1 MNFKSNVASHTQG
14 KISLRFTTLLLVL
27 LLSATLGGQAQS
39 SYYVNCGN
47 ATDGTGTSAAPWNSL
62 TDVNAHVFVP
72 GDSLLFANGATCT
85 GTLSPQ
91 GSGSSAAPIVVNQY
105 GSGTALPVIAGAGA
119 SNAIYLY
126 NVQYWELNNLEVTNT
141 GASVEN
147 RRGIYLNAEDV
158 GTINHLHLT
167 GLYVHDVNGD
177 DTEGLGGSAGI
188 QFNVTGT
195 TTVTQFNDILI
206 QNCIIK
212 NVNREGIKSDSSYI
226 LTPAEE
232 RPASYTSPWPNGWT
246 NVVIRGN
253 SLSNI
258 GGDGIV
264 PVHSLSPLVEYNIV
278 RGANLHSPGQYNAG
292 IWAFDSNNAL
302 IQYNE
307 VSDMGPGG
315 DATGYDEDYDQDHTI
330 IQYNYSHNNAGGFML
345 SCETCGSPNGT
356 NSIVRYNI
364 SINDGNG
371 SPHPMGGLSFYG
383 NTLYLSPATTSTFTR
398 ITGQNN
404 IFYEAKAATDSVTCL
419 HSCSNNVL
427 FHVTDLGTDNV
438 TTDPLFFNAGSVPTG
453 LGSLLGYELNAGSP
467 AIGAGTLISGGATT
481 DFFGNSIS
489 AINNPNMG
497 AYDGP
502 GGSSANLLTN
512 AGFESGSIS
521 PWSVYNSV
529 AVSTANPRSGAY
541 SLLIG
546 PGTSASAQVVSGLAS
561 NNTYTFGGWAAVT
574 GTSQTV
580 DIGAKEY
587 DATGNAVA
595 QTLSSSSYT
604 PGYATFT
611 TGASNTTAK
620 GYFYDYSG
628 TGLGY
633 GDDFFFIRDSLSNP
647 GLETGS
653 LSPWSGG
660 SLTTTNQHSGTY
672 GIQVGATPASSL
684 QTITGLSPNTNY
696 VYSGWSK
703 VAVAGDDVVLGVKTF
718 DSTGA
723 QVTQHN
729 TQITYALAQINFTTG
744 PSNTTA
750 QVYCF
755 TYIGTNNGYCDDLAV
770 NLNLLDNPGFE
781 SGGLGAWSITGS
793 ASVYEGSN
801 ARTGNFA
808 MQIVGSSASTQQTV
822 CGLYPNMQY
831 NFSAWANASLSGNS
845 VQLSVSNFN
854 GTSTAT
860 SPSITN
866 TTYTPVLVSF
876 TTGSTNTCAT
886 VAVTQPTG
894 SSATYVDDL
903 SLALA
908 SPQ

>member
-1 MNFKSNVASHTQG
+1 MKQII
-14 KISLRFTTLLLVL
+14 KIFLSAIVL
-27 LLSATLGGQAQS
+27 LLPTLRGQAQS
-39 SYYVNCGN
+39 SYYVNCAN
-47 ATDGTGTSAAPWNSL
+47 STDGSGTSTSPWNSL
-62 TDVNAHVFVP
+62 TDVNAHIFVP
-72 GDSLLFANGATCT
+72 GDALFFANGATCT

-91 GSGSSAAPIVVNQY
+91 GSGSSTAPIVVNRY

-119 SNAIYLY
+119 SNAIYLH

-141 GASVEN
+141 GLSVGN
-147 RRGIYLNAEDV
+147 RRGIYLNAQDV
-158 GTINHLHLT
+158 GTINHLYLK

-177 DTEGLGGSAGI
+177 DTVGLGGSAGI

-195 TTVTQFNDILI
+195 TTKTQFNDILI
-206 QNCIIK
+206 QDCIIK
-212 NVNREGIKSDSSYI
+212 NVNREGIKSVSSWI
-226 LTPAEE
+226 GD
-232 RPASYTSPWPNGWT
+232 RPSSYTSAWPTAWT

-253 SLSNI
+253 NLSNI

-264 PVHSLSPLVEYNIV
+264 PEHSLSPLVEHNIL
-278 RGANLHSPGQYNAG
+278 RGGNLHSSNCNAG
-292 IWAFDSNNAL
+292 IWAFDTNNAL

-307 VSDMGPGG
+307 VSDMGPGC
-315 DATGYDEDYDQDHTI
+315 DATGFDQDYNQDHTI

-356 NSIVRYNI
+356 NSIVRYNF

-371 SPHPMGGLSFYG
+371 SPYPMGGLSFYG
-383 NTLYLSPATTSTFTR
+383 NTLYLSPATTSTFTK

-404 IFYEAKAATDSVTCL
+404 IFYEAKAATDSVTCY
-419 HSCSNNVL
+419 HFCSDNVL
-427 FHVTDLGTDNV
+427 YHVANLGTGNV
-438 TTDPLFFNAGSVPTG
+438 TADPLFFNAGSVPTG
-453 LGSLLGYELNAGSP
+453 LGSLHGYELNAGSP
-467 AIGAGTLISGGATT
+467 ALSAGILITGGASV
-481 DFFGNSIS
+481 DFFDNNVSTS
-489 AINNPNMG
+489 SNPNMG

-502 GGSSANLLTN
+502 GGSSVNLLTN
-512 AGFESGSIS
+512 AGFESGIMS
-521 PWSVYNSV
+521 PWSTYN
-529 AVSTANPRSGAY
+529 AAGVSTANPRSGTY

-561 NNTYTFGGWAAVT
+561 SNTYTFGGWAAVT
-574 GTSQTV
+574 GVSQTV

-587 DATGNAVA
+587 DSTGNAIA
-595 QTLSSSSYT
+595 QTISSSSYS

-620 GYFYDYSG
+620 GYLYDFSG
-628 TGLGY
+628 TGQGY
-633 GDDFFFIRDSLSNP
+633 GDDFFLIRDFLSNP

-653 LSPWSGG
+653 LTPWSGG
-660 SLTTTNQHSGTY
+660 SGISLTTTNQHSGAY

-684 QTITGLSPNTNY
+684 QTVTGLSPNTNY

-703 VAVAGDDVVLGVKTF
+703 VAVAGDDVVLGVNTF
-718 DSTGA
+718 DSTPS
-723 QVTQHN
+723 QPTQHN
-729 TQITYALAQINFTTG
+729 TQTTYALAQINFTTG
-744 PSNTTA
+744 ASNTTA
-750 QVYCF
+750 QVFCF
-755 TYIGTNNGYCDDLAV
+755 KYIGNNNAYCDDLAV

-781 SGGLGAWSITGS
+781 SGGIGAWSTIGS
-793 ASVYEGSN
+793 ASIYQGAN

-808 MQIVGSSASTQQTV
+808 MQIIGTSASTQQTV

-831 NFSAWANASLSGNS
+831 NFSAWATAGTSGNS

-860 SPSITN
+860 SPSITS
-866 TTYTPVLVSF
+866 TTYSPLFVSF
-876 TTGSTNTCAT
+876 TTGPSNTCAT
-886 VAVTQPTG
+886 VTVKQPAG

-903 SLALA
+903 SLAIA